1 MDEFYLIALHEP
13 AGMAVAKSRGV
24 DGPMRDSISGADSGA
39 RESVARRT
47 EEVSQVARRQGAVPW
62 VLIVDDEPLAARA
75 TARLITGAT
84 GFGAVLVTDVERA
97 LRLVTRALD
106 APLAVI
112 LDYELRDG
120 ENGLTVLL
128 SLRARGYEVPCA
140 FLTGAPDKAHAAL
153 AKSRFVDGCPV
164 FDKGHAGAQG
174 IVRWLAAQQPVM
186 DSSHRSG
193 VRSKFV

>member
-1 MDEFYLIALHEP
+1 MDEFYLIGLHEP
-13 AGMAVAKSRGV
+13 VGMAVAKLRGV
-24 DGPMRDSISGADSGA
+24 DAPTYDRIPGADSGA
-39 RESVARRT
+39 RESAARRT
-47 EEVSQVARRQGAVPW
+47 DEVSQVARRPGPAPW

-106 APLAVI
+106 APLAVV

-128 SLRARGYEVPCA
+128 SLRARGFEVPCA
-140 FLTGAPDKAHAAL
+140 FHTGAPDKARAAL
-153 AKSRFVDGCPV
+153 VKSRLVDGCPV
-164 FDKGHAGAQG
+164 FDKGHAGGQG
-174 IVRWLAAQQPVM
+174 IVRWLAAQEPSR
-186 DSSHRSG
+186 DTAHRSG
-193 VRSKFV
+193 IRSKFV